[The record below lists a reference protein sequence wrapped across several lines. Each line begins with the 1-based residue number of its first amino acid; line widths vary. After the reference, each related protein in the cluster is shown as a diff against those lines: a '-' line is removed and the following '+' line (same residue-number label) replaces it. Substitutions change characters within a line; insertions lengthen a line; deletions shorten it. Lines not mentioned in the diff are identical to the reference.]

1 VKPALHTP
9 VPPSGT
15 PLAAHIQRPQTSR
28 WLLALMISLMILI
41 WAFNFLVAKVGLR
54 HLPPLTLASFRV
66 VLAGLIM
73 LVLYLPQRAR
83 LPRPTSRD
91 LWVFARLGLLGV
103 ALNQVLFTVGLR
115 YTTVGHSSLII
126 GTGPITILLL
136 ARLMGLETL
145 TVKKTLGV
153 GLSFSGLAVLVS
165 ESGQIANQHLGG
177 PGGTWLGDLITL
189 AGSLAFAGFAVA
201 GKRVASR
208 YDSLS
213 VNTFAHLTGAV
224 LVLPLAIGQGLLLDW
239 RAVRW
244 PGWFALAYMAGLAS
258 VAAYLIWYWALRRM
272 AASRLAVFGYLQ
284 PLLATTLGVLFLGE
298 AVTAHLLLGGGLI
311 VAGVILAEL
320 GPRDEPI
327 RENIP

>member
-1 VKPALHTP
+1 MQTSAARPG
-9 VPPSGT
+9 VPPGAST
-15 PLAAHIQRPQTSR
+15 PLPQTSR
-28 WLLALMISLMILI
+28 WHLAFMIACMILI
-41 WAFNFLVAKVGLR
+41 WSFNFLVAKVGLR
-54 HLPPLTLASFRV
+54 HLPPLTLAAFRV

-73 LVLYLPQRAR
+73 LVIYLPQRTR
-83 LPRPTSRD
+83 LPRPTAQD
-91 LWVFARLGLLGV
+91 VWVFARLGLLGV

-136 ARLMGLETL
+136 AWLMGLETL

-153 GLSFSGLAVLVS
+153 GLSFAGLAVLVS
-165 ESGQIANQHLGG
+165 ESGVIANQH
-177 PGGTWLGDLITL
+177 PGGHSSTWLGDLITL

-224 LVLPLAIGQGLLLDW
+224 LVLPLAIQQGLVLDW
-239 RAVRW
+239 RAVSW
-244 PGWFALAYMAGLAS
+244 TGWFALAYMAGLAS

-327 RENIP
+327 RENIS